1 MDKYII
7 FASLIITFLSLV
19 AVGITYV
26 HYRRMERKK
35 DRDIILRIRE
45 QDKVMKELEQTRIE
59 RNTLEKLL
67 KSELNRSVT

>member
-7 FASLIITFLSLV
+7 FASLIITFLSLI
-19 AVGITYV
+19 AAGISHV

-45 QDKVMKELEQTRIE
+45 QDRIAKELEQTRIE

>member
-19 AVGITYV
+19 AVGVTYV
-26 HYRRMERKK
+26 HYRRMEHKK
-35 DRDIILRIRE
+35 DRDIMLRIRE
-45 QDKVMKELEQTRIE
+45 QDKIMKELEQTRIE

-67 KSELNRSVT
+67 KTELNRSIP